1 MKVALDATP
10 LTESQGGIRRYT
22 LELAKALSRSFPQ
35 DEYLLVS
42 DQSYQHPERCGA
54 RCAQGR
60 GKRWWLYGLPRFLA
74 REHVDV
80 FHGTDFAV
88 PYWPARPAVITIH
101 DLSPWRTGASSRVRR
116 RTPWLLRF
124 GLATMVITPTE
135 AVRQEVIE
143 HFRLPPEEVAAIPLA
158 AAEHFRP
165 VDAPPPSRP
174 YFLFAG
180 SDNARKNAAVAR
192 QAWQEL
198 RRRGHDAAFRGL
210 GSLPEQDLPLL
221 FSQAAAVLYPSLY
234 EGFGLPVLEAMQCGG
249 IVIASRDAAIS
260 EVAAGACLQCDARD
274 ARQWV
279 YAMEAVLTDAPLR
292 ERLRGQAI
300 NRAKAFSWE
309 RTAALTR
316 AVYAKALRR
325 FHG

>member
-10 LTESQGGIRRYT
+10 LTEATGGIRRYT
-22 LELAKALSRSFPQ
+22 VELAKALARCFPQ

-42 DQSYQHPERCGA
+42 DQSYQHPECDGVS
-54 RCAQGR
+54 CVQGR
-60 GKRWWLYGLPRFLA
+60 GKRWWLHGLPRFLA
-74 REHVDV
+74 RERVDV

-88 PYWPARPAVITIH
+88 PYWPARPAVMTIH
-101 DLSPWRTGASSRVRR
+101 DLSPWRTGGSARVRL

-135 AVRQEVIE
+135 AVRREVIE
-143 HFRLPPEEVAAIPLA
+143 HFRVPPEEVTAIPLA

-165 VDAPPPSRP
+165 VDAPPPGRP

-180 SDNARKNAAVAR
+180 SDNARKNGAVVR

-198 RRRGHDAAFRGL
+198 RRRGHEVEFRSL
-210 GSLPEQDLPLL
+210 GSLPEQDLPRL
-221 FSQAAAVLYPSLY
+221 FCHAAAVLYPSLY

-249 IVIASRDAAIS
+249 VVIASRDAAIS

-274 ARQWV
+274 VREWV
-279 YAMEAVLTDAPLR
+279 QAMEAALTDPALR
-292 ERLRGQAI
+292 ERLKCQAI
-300 NRAKAFSWE
+300 TRAKAFSWA

-316 AVYAKALRR
+316 AVYTKALRR

>member
-10 LTESQGGIRRYT
+10 LTETTGGIRRYT
-22 LELAKALSRSFPQ
+22 IELANALHRCFPQ

-42 DQSYQHPERCGA
+42 DQSYQHPRCAGV

-60 GKRWWLYGLPRFLA
+60 AKRWWLYGLPRFLA
-74 REHVDV
+74 HERVDV

-88 PYWPARPAVITIH
+88 PYWPARPAVMTIH

-165 VDAPPPSRP
+165 IDAPPPDKP

-180 SDNARKNAAVAR
+180 SDNARKNAAVVR

-198 RRRGHDAAFRGL
+198 RRRGHDVGFRSL
-210 GSLPEQDLPLL
+210 GGLPEQDLPPL

-234 EGFGLPVLEAMQCGG
+234 EGFGLPVVEAMQCGG

-260 EVAAGACLQCDARD
+260 EVASGACLQCDARD
-274 ARQWV
+274 VRQWV
-279 YAMEAVLTDAPLR
+279 HAMEAALTDTPLS
-292 ERLRGQAI
+292 ERLKCQAI
-300 NRAKAFSWE
+300 ARARNFSWE
-309 RTAALTR
+309 RTAGLTR